1 VISGGNVMAL
11 RRALIGLIIAFAV
24 TSGIAALTTARQL
37 HQTSSLSLPVT
48 RI

>member
-1 VISGGNVMAL
+1 MAA

-24 TSGIAALTTARQL
+24 ATGIAALTTVRQV
-37 HQTSSLSLPVT
+37 HMQTSSLSQPVT

>member
-1 VISGGNVMAL
+1 MAL

-24 TSGIAALTTARQL
+24 ASGIAVLTTARQV
-37 HQTSSLSLPVT
+37 HQTSSLSSPVT

>member
-1 VISGGNVMAL
+1 MAL

-24 TSGIAALTTARQL
+24 AVSIAALTTARQV
-37 HQTSSLSLPVT
+37 HQTSALSPTLT

>member
-1 VISGGNVMAL
+1 MAL

-24 TSGIAALTTARQL
+24 ASGIAALTTARQV
-37 HQTSSLSLPVT
+37 HQTSSLPLPIT

>member
-1 VISGGNVMAL
+1 MAV

-24 TSGIAALTTARQL
+24 AAGIAALTTARQV
-37 HQTSSLSLPVT
+37 HQTTSLAFPIT

>member
-1 VISGGNVMAL
+1 MAV

-24 TSGIAALTTARQL
+24 AAGVAALTTARQV
-37 HQTSSLSLPVT
+37 HQTSSLSSPIT

>member
-1 VISGGNVMAL
+1 MAV

-24 TSGIAALTTARQL
+24 AVSIAALTTARHV
-37 HQTSSLSLPVT
+37 HQTSALSPMAT

>member
-1 VISGGNVMAL
+1 MISGGNVMAV

-24 TSGIAALTTARQL
+24 ASGVAALTTARQV
-37 HQTSSLSLPVT
+37 HHSSLSSPVT

>member
-1 VISGGNVMAL
+1 MAA

-24 TSGIAALTTARQL
+24 AAGAAALTTVRQV
-37 HQTSSLSLPVT
+37 HMQTSSLSQPET

>member
-1 VISGGNVMAL
+1 MAA

-24 TSGIAALTTARQL
+24 AAGIAALTTVRQV
-37 HQTSSLSLPVT
+37 HMETSSLPRTVT

>member
-1 VISGGNVMAL
+1 MISGGNVMAV

-24 TSGIAALTTARQL
+24 ASGVAALTTARQV
-37 HQTSSLSLPVT
+37 HHASSLSPPVT

>member
-1 VISGGNVMAL
+1 MAV

-24 TSGIAALTTARQL
+24 AASIAALTTVRQV
-37 HQTSSLSLPVT
+37 HMQTSSLSHPIT